1 MCQKPNCSAPELCL
15 EQLKFTRLHLDKQI
29 SSTGCILTHIELILL
44 LWTNLLPVS
53 FVVLPYNLII
63 YDDLIILST
72 FTFSSSF
79 FLKSLSYFQVAKQ
92 ARAGLTNGYLTEV
105 SGGLKED
112 ESQGVISK
120 GTPAIFPS
128 NLTWCV

>member
-1 MCQKPNCSAPELCL
+1 MHAHRTATCQKPNCSAPELCL

-79 FLKSLSYFQVAKQ
+79 FKITVILPSCQTSKSRSDKWLFDRSEWLFK
-92 ARAGLTNGYLTEV
+92 RGRIP
-105 SGGLKED
+105 GGHQQRHTCHL
-112 ESQGVISK
+112 
-120 GTPAIFPS
+120 P
-128 NLTWCV
+128 L